1 MSNQTESYIV
11 LKPIAERFARVAAD
25 ISDDEIRQIIKSE
38 MREQLGR
45 IRFGDVLSEL
55 ADEWFEDEDHI
66 NMIWDTFTSS
76 VKNRMKF

>member
-1 MSNQTESYIV
+1 MSDQTESYIV
-11 LKPIAERFARVAAD
+11 LKPIAERFGRIAAD

-45 IRFGDVLSEL
+45 IRFGDVLSEMV
-55 ADEWFEDEDHI
+55 DEWFEDEDHV
-66 NMIWDTFTSS
+66 NMIWDTFTDS